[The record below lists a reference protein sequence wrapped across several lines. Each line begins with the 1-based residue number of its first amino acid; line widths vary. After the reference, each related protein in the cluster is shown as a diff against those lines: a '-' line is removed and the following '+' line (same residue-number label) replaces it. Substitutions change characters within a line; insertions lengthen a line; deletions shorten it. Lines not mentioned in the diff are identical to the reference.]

1 MHSTYA
7 VVFRRTAAALM
18 TVWLGACQAPESPA
32 PAPER
37 DQFRTL
43 GHTYFR
49 QARYRDALAAYQ
61 QAVALDSLSAEA
73 HCDLATAYMKL
84 GRRDSAETAYLAAIR
99 LDSSL
104 VLAYHLAVAYGE
116 MKRHREAIA
125 LLEEA
130 VHIDPST
137 APSYRLL
144 AGLHQE
150 QGAYDRAE
158 EALVRAVAADSTDA
172 EALWACS
179 VAAASW
185 LCCTGLA
192 TACPGGPSTRS
203 ASRSRPW
210 T

>member
-7 VVFRRTAAALM
+7 VVFRLSATALM
-18 TVWLGACQAPESPA
+18 TIWLGACQVPESPA
-32 PAPER
+32 PNPEKDR
-37 DQFRTL
+37 LRTL

-73 HCDLATAYMKL
+73 HCHLATAYMKL

-104 VLAYHLAVAYGE
+104 VLAYHNLAVAYGE

-125 LLEEA
+125 LLEKA
-130 VHIDPST
+130 VRIDPGT

-158 EALVRAVAADSTDA
+158 DRK
-172 EALWACS
+172 S
-179 VAAASW
+179 VV
-185 LCCTGLA
+185 
-192 TACPGGPSTRS
+192 
-203 ASRSRPW
+203 
-210 T
+210 